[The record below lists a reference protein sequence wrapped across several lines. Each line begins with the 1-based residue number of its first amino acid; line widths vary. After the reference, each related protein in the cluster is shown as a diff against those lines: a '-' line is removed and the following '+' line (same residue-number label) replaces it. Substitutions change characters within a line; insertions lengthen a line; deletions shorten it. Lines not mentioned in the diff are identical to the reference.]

1 MKKAKKKK
9 SAKKALS
16 TKKEKSPSLSLGLNP
31 EVVKGIWSVVFFAV
45 AILVTLSLFG
55 NAGDVGDYLKQ
66 YLQEGIG
73 WGVYAIP
80 VVFVAFAVAFVA
92 SWTLHSSRVIFIS
105 ALVFVCSLVAIFS
118 AFAFS
123 PDAQDATEK
132 MIDTGGYIGYGI
144 AYFPLDALE
153 KTATIV
159 LFLTLAIVALIVG
172 FNVSLGDMVKKW
184 LERRRKKREQEREE
198 DEDEEEEI
206 EGHEEVS
213 VEESA
218 TSEQKQEKKKSK
230 KPSEEKPLKAPSF
243 TPAESGGATAF
254 QLPPFDLL
262 ELDSKKPMSGDIQAN
277 ALKIKQTLK
286 TFGIEVDVGEVSVG
300 PTVTQYTMKPREG
313 TKLSRITALSNDL
326 ALALAAEALRIEAPI
341 PGKSLVGIEMP
352 NKVKAV
358 VRLRNL
364 IERQEFQNA
373 GQLAIALGRDVSG
386 KAMYSDLATMP
397 HLLIAGS
404 TGAGKTIALTSVI
417 LSLLYRNTPEQL
429 RLLLVDPKRVE
440 FTVYANIP
448 HLLAPVVTE
457 NAKAINALKWAVSE
471 MERRFD
477 LLGQVGARDII
488 AYHKNKQTVQEH
500 GPLPYLVIIIDELAD
515 LMSAKG
521 KEVEVLVVRIA
532 QLARAAGIHLI
543 LATQRPSVEV
553 ITGTIKAN
561 LPARMAFQVASQ
573 IDSRTILDMA
583 GAEKLIGKGDM
594 LFLGRGDSKPMRIQ
608 GTFVEDSETKK
619 VADHLRSQIVESV
632 EQDVAVDNFTTP
644 TSEDVSQPMPPPQQQ
659 SPSVDFDD
667 LDASAEDDLYEEAKQ
682 IVIKSKKASASL
694 LQRRLRV
701 GYARAARLLDLLEE
715 NNVIGPADGSKP
727 RDVYVQ
733 DQDQEQ
739 DNMMS

>member
-1 MKKAKKKK
+1 MDKPTQLENTSKH
-9 SAKKALS
+9 
-16 TKKEKSPSLSLGLNP
+16 
-31 EVVKGIWSVVFFAV
+31 
-45 AILVTLSLFG
+45 TLE
-55 NAGDVGDYLKQ
+55 Q
-66 YLQEGIG
+66 GIG
-73 WGVYAIP
+73 WGVYVIP
-80 VVFVAFAVAFVA
+80 VVLVAFAVAFLV
-92 SWTLHSSRVIFIS
+92 SWAVHSSRVIFIS
-105 ALVFVCSLVAIFS
+105 AFVFVLSLVSIFS
-118 AFAFS
+118 TFTFS
-123 PDAQDATEK
+123 QIGEDINKTE
-132 MIDTGGYIGYGI
+132 IINTGGYLGYGVS
-144 AYFPLDALE
+144 YFPLEYLG
-153 KTATIV
+153 KPATLV
-159 LFLTLAIVALIVG
+159 LFFTLAVISLIIG
-172 FNVSLGDMVKKW
+172 FNVSLGDIIKKW
-184 LERRRKKREQEREE
+184 LEQRKKKQEAREDAEEGEYEKDDQEEQQQTALNTE
-198 DEDEEEEI
+198 D
-206 EGHEEVS
+206 S
-213 VEESA
+213 TA
-218 TSEQKQEKKKSK
+218 PEQKSEKSHRR
-230 KPSEEKPLKAPSF
+230 PEEEKPLKAPSF
-243 TPAESGGATAF
+243 TPVESNASF
-254 QLPPFDLL
+254 HLPPFDLL
-262 ELDSKKPMSGDIQAN
+262 ELDSKKPTSGDIQTN
-277 ALKIKQTLK
+277 AFKIKQTLR
-286 TFGIEVDVGEVSVG
+286 TFGIEVDIGEVSVG
-300 PTVTQYTMKPREG
+300 PTVTQYTMKPKEG

-341 PGKSLVGIEMP
+341 PGKSLVGIEVP

-373 GQLAIALGRDVSG
+373 GELAIALGRDVSG
-386 KAMYSDLATMP
+386 KARYADLATMP

-429 RLLLVDPKRVE
+429 RLLLIDPKRVE

-477 LLGQVGARDII
+477 LLSQVGARDII
-488 AYHKNKQTVQEH
+488 AYHKNKQAIQEH
-500 GPLPYLVIIIDELAD
+500 GSLPYLVLIIDELAD

-521 KEVEVLVVRIA
+521 KEVEVLVVRVA

-561 LPARMAFQVASQ
+561 LPTRMAFQVASQ

-619 VADHLRSQIVESV
+619 VADHLRSQIIETPEQEVEVSSF
-632 EQDVAVDNFTTP
+632 ESSASEPD
-644 TSEDVSQPMPPPQQQ
+644 TSAPQ
-659 SPSVDFDD
+659 SPNVDFDNI
-667 LDASAEDDLYEEAKQ
+667 DASAEDDLYEEAKQ
-682 IVIKSKKASASL
+682 IVVKSKKASASL

-715 NNVIGPADGSKP
+715 HNVIGPADGSRP
-727 RDVYVQ
+727 REVYVQ
-733 DQDQEQ
+733 DQEEEL
-739 DNMMS
+739 